1 MWRRISCSYRI
12 DSFFFGF
19 FFYIATPKIVRAC
32 IYAVNDNVRRMFGPP
47 LYMVVADDDDDIIRR
62 KKKKKEK
69 LIHSL
74 RLPSSVGSLVRSVTL
89 FTFLHYTFR
98 VGSGAPY
105 PTPYLFIPYAA
116 LDGNRSHAAMSVSR
130 AAAAVLF
137 FLSRH
142 PHPGPRPATAKQQQL
157 GAGSFVLSF
166 AAAGCT

>member
-1 MWRRISCSYRI
+1 MTMISSEE
-12 DSFFFGF
+12 
-19 FFYIATPKIVRAC
+19 
-32 IYAVNDNVRRMFGPP
+32 
-47 LYMVVADDDDDIIRR
+47 R
-62 KKKKKEK
+62 KKKEEK

-137 FLSRH
+137 FFLVTHTQAPGRQQLSSSSFVLARSSS
-142 PHPGPRPATAKQQQL
+142 RLQQQL
-157 GAGSFVLSF
+157 RAGSFVLSF